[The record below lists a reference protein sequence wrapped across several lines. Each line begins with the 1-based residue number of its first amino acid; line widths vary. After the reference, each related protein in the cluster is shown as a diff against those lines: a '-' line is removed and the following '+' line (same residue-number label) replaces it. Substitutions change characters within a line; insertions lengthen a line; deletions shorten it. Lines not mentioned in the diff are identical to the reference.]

1 MAKNKQLEEQQLTS
15 KWHLQARDW
24 GHICNA
30 MDKMPNPVLGRKN
43 NTKQKNQKQVK
54 TQFLVV
60 LSYIHPARD
69 ISWQYKMQKA
79 TPLVYMTYTEFPID
93 GST

>member
-1 MAKNKQLEEQQLTS
+1 
-15 KWHLQARDW
+15 
-24 GHICNA
+24 

-43 NTKQKNQKQVK
+43 DTKQKNQKQVK

-69 ISWQYKMQKA
+69 IS
-79 TPLVYMTYTEFPID
+79 
-93 GST
+93 